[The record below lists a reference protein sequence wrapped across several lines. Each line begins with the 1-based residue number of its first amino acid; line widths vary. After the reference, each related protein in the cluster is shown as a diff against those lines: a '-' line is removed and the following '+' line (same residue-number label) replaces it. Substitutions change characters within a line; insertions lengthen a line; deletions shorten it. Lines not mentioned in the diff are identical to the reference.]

1 MREGIRNAASKY
13 VVAFG
18 VALTGVMAAGSV
30 SAQGTQPPT
39 FNCLELIRP
48 HDPDLPQIKPIFRST
63 TDLSEREFDCLAWQ
77 DFIYL
82 MWPAKGDERG
92 VPDPDQKLGA
102 SGPTVWE
109 SYRTA
114 DTVFLPEGRDPG
126 PWQELQ
132 LMATLES
139 SLAQQVGS
147 GAVRHLTMTAKVS
160 RPVLS
165 SILQNAAAFPP
176 AILNGISQA
185 GGGTLYDLNGYP
197 VYYEIAMDRPQYE
210 YILQNK
216 LYNAYQQA
224 TFARTHVI
232 ALPAG
237 TSNTPLGAVE
247 IKAAWKVLTDAERQ
261 SGRFHTV
268 QALLGGSKTPVTVGL
283 VGFHAFI
290 VNGTQGAWATFSQV
304 DNAPVERPATSGSFN
319 FFNPDCKLP
328 GANKP
333 CPINVK
339 DADPGQVV
347 QIAPDAKAADA
358 LNTYM
363 HYILQQYDPK
373 SPWQYYN
380 LIDVQWPLSPVVI
393 ASLKPPVSKP
403 LPEGHPNI
411 PNIPGSHFVNPVLE
425 TFLQTPGMSCLGCH
439 QYAATAAVGIR
450 QPPYRTSYSFVFG
463 RASAPPTE
471 QQH

>member
-1 MREGIRNAASKY
+1 MESTFGFAVLAAL
-13 VVAFG
+13 AG
-18 VALTGVMAAGSV
+18 WLAAGPA
-30 SAQGTQPPT
+30 SAQAQSPAAPPPT
-39 FNCLELIRP
+39 FRCQELSRQP
-48 HDPDLPQIKPIFRST
+48 DPDLPQIEPKFRST
-63 TDLSEREFDCLAWQ
+63 TDLSENEFDCLAWQ

-82 MWPAKGDERG
+82 MWPAKADERG
-92 VPDPDQKLGA
+92 VPDRNRKFGA

-132 LMATLES
+132 LMATLEP
-139 SLAQQVGS
+139 SLAQQVSS
-147 GAVRHLTMTAKVS
+147 GTVRHLTMTAKVS

-165 SILQNAAAFPP
+165 SVLQRAAAFPP
-176 AILNGISQA
+176 PILNGISQA

-210 YILQNK
+210 YIRQNK

-232 ALPAG
+232 ALPPG
-237 TSNTPLGAVE
+237 TAADPLGAVE
-247 IKAAWKVLTDAERQ
+247 VKAAWKVLSDAERQ
-261 SGRFHTV
+261 SGRFHMV

-290 VNGTQGAWATFSQV
+290 ANGSQGAWATFSQV
-304 DNAPVERPATSGSFN
+304 DNAPVEKPAASGNFN
-319 FFNPDCKLP
+319 FFNPNCKTP
-328 GANKP
+328 GTDKP
-333 CPINVK
+333 CPINIK
-339 DADPGQVV
+339 NADPGQVV
-347 QIAPDAKAADA
+347 QIGPDAKAADA

-363 HYILQQYDPK
+363 HYKLQQCGDQCDPN
-373 SPWQYYN
+373 PWQYYN
-380 LIDVQWPLSPVVI
+380 LIDVQWPLDPVPM
-393 ASLKPPVSKP
+393 ASLKAPVSKP
-403 LPEGHPNI
+403 LPNGRPNI
-411 PNIPGSHFVNPVLE
+411 PNIPGAHFVNPVLE

-450 QPPYRTSYSFVFG
+450 QPAYRTSYSFVFG
-463 RASAPPTE
+463 RASAPPT
-471 QQH
+471 QP